1 MSNWTG
7 TDGVDPRPYATAIKY
22 YCRREGWGYASTGD
36 NETTITCQWD
46 GTWSNDANIET
57 CVSKCRDMILIS
69 VTFYMRIA
77 SLANPCICPAKSIP
91 TFPTF

>member
-1 MSNWTG
+1 MLSCALLAAINCTEAPFPVYQNDLGMSNWTG

-22 YCRREGWGYASTGD
+22 YCRREGWGYASTGN

-57 CVSKCRDMILIS
+57 CVSK
-69 VTFYMRIA
+69 
-77 SLANPCICPAKSIP
+77 
-91 TFPTF
+91 